1 MDIDPNKFI
10 DPVIEYGPKVIGVLV
25 ALVLALMIAGWTERV
40 VRVALERRSFDATL
54 TRFFAKLARYFIL
67 IAAVLGCLGVFGIQ
81 TASFAAVLAAAGFAI
96 ALAFQGTLGNFAAG
110 VMLLVFRPF
119 KVGDYVEVNGET
131 GTCEHIDL
139 FTCEFRTLDNR
150 RLIVPNG
157 SVFGNTITNYTGYEV
172 RRVDIDVG
180 AEYSADVDATRAA
193 LEKAA
198 AKVEGKLTDPP
209 PQVFLKGLGDSS
221 IDWQVRVWCKT
232 PDYWDVWQAT
242 VRATKLALDEAG
254 IGIPFP
260 AAGRALRRGCR
271 QSVVQLVCGSFSLA
285 H

>member
-1 MDIDPNKFI
+1 MDLDPNKFI

-260 AAGRALRRGCR
+260 QRDVHFDEAVVKAL
-271 QSVVQLVCGSFSLA
+271 SN
-285 H
+285 

>member
-40 VRVALERRSFDATL
+40 VRAGLERRSFDATL

-67 IAAVLGCLGVFGIQ
+67 IAAGLGCLGVFGIQ

-96 ALAFQGTLGNFAAG
+96 GLAFQGTLGNFAAG

-157 SVFGNTITNYTGYEV
+157 SVFGNTITNYTGYDV

-193 LEKAA
+193 LEKAT
-198 AKVEGKLTDPP
+198 AKVEGMLADPP

-260 AAGRALRRGCR
+260 QQDVHLDDAVVKAL
-271 QSVVQLVCGSFSLA
+271 SN
-285 H
+285 